1 MSKRQY
7 RTLQGRIKLQMFEN
21 KFDEQNVL
29 TLIIYTQYTTPIRI
43 YNGPVSR
50 RFLSITISLTELP
63 FFCATFPNLG
73 KNRCGITFSDI
84 HYVLLAICPQIVI
97 HDYDNQNVA
106 SRIRAGWW
114 GEGGCWHVFFIPVTG
129 LAKLALTQ
137 AQFTGTIVLFLD
149 SLYFL

>member
-29 TLIIYTQYTTPIRI
+29 TLIYHTPPPFAYTTGLFP
-43 YNGPVSR
+43 R
-50 RFLSITISLTELP
+50 RLLSITISLTELP

-106 SRIRAGWW
+106 SRIKAG
-114 GEGGCWHVFFIPVTG
+114 
-129 LAKLALTQ
+129 
-137 AQFTGTIVLFLD
+137 
-149 SLYFL
+149 